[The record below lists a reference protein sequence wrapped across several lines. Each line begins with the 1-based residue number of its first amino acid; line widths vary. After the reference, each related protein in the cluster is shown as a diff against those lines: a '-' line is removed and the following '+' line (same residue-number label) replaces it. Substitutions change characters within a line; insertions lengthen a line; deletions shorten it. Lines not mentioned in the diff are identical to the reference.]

1 MPKTKTRL
9 TETCVEDYFAS
20 IPDPARRSDCE
31 ILAGL
36 MTKAT
41 KQPAKMWG
49 TSIVGFG
56 SYHYRYE
63 SGREGDSCIVGFSSR
78 KSDISIYGLGS
89 SPLREELITQLGKH
103 RGGKG
108 CISIRRLS
116 DIDLEILKRL
126 VASASLEKKRLHGQP
141 TQSA

>member
-1 MPKTKTRL
+1 
-9 TETCVEDYFAS
+9 
-20 IPDPARRSDCE
+20 
-31 ILAGL
+31 

-41 KQPAKMWG
+41 GEPARMWG

-78 KSDISIYGLGS
+78 KSDISVYGLGS

-103 RGGKG
+103 KGDKG
-108 CISIRRLS
+108 CISIRKLG
-116 DIDLEILKRL
+116 DVDLKILERL
-126 VASASLEKKRLHGQP
+126 VASASLEKKRLHGQS
-141 TQSA
+141 TQSD